1 MSTTMAKKETLQ
13 RDWYI
18 IDASGKTVGKVAAL
32 AASILNGKHKPTY
45 TPHVDCGDH
54 VVIINAS
61 KAVFTGKKL
70 TDKMYYHH
78 SGYIGGLKY
87 ISAGALLKSKPEA
100 VLELAVKGMLPKN
113 KIGAAS
119 FNRLKV
125 YAGAEHKQQRPLPAP
140 GKPIVGN
147 GQHREKKDKGK

>member
-1 MSTTMAKKETLQ
+1 MSTTMAKKETLE
-13 RDWYI
+13 RGWYI

-70 TDKMYYHH
+70 TDKIYYHH
-78 SGYIGGLKY
+78 SGYIGGLKF
-87 ISAGALLKSKPEA
+87 ISAGALMKTKPEA

-113 KIGAAS
+113 TIGDAS

-125 YAGAEHKQQRPLPAP
+125 YAGAEHKQQAQ
-140 GKPIVGN
+140 KPVAI
-147 GQHREKKDKGK
+147 EA

>member
-1 MSTTMAKKETLQ
+1 MSTFMAKKETLQ
-13 RDWYI
+13 RDWYV

-61 KAVFTGKKL
+61 KVVFTGKKL

-78 SGYIGGLKY
+78 SGYIGGLKF

-125 YAGAEHKQQRPLPAP
+125 YAGAEHKQQAQ
-140 GKPIVGN
+140 KPVSI
-147 GQHREKKDKGK
+147 EA

>member
-1 MSTTMAKKETLQ
+1 MSTYMAKKETLE
-13 RDWYI
+13 RSWYV
-18 IDASGKTVGKVAAL
+18 IDAANKPVGRVAAL

-61 KAVFTGKKL
+61 KATFSGKKT

-78 SGYIGGLKY
+78 SGYVGGLKF
-87 ISAGALLKSKPEA
+87 ISAGALMKAKPEA
-100 VLELAVKGMLPKN
+100 ILELAVKGMLPKN
-113 KIGAAS
+113 SIGSAS

-125 YAGAEHKQQRPLPAP
+125 YAGSEHKQQAQ
-140 GKPIVGN
+140 KPTVI
-147 GQHREKKDKGK
+147 EA